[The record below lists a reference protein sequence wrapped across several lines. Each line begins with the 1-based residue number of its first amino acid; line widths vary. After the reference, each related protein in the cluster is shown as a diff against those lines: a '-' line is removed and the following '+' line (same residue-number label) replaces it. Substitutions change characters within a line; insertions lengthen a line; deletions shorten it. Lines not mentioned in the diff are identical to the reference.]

1 MDTRKFI
8 SCHLGQ
14 QRRQWR
20 WASSGGG
27 GEIRDLYN
35 INSKWSVVRR
45 RRPEWSFG
53 ETCNRLNQQSE
64 WIGEGAR
71 ALFCQTESRMR
82 TNNNIWKEKKF
93 HLFDVRLCMFIIRFH
108 SIFHA
113 TMAQ

>member
-71 ALFCQTESRMR
+71 ALHFAKRNLACER
-82 TNNNIWKEKKF
+82 IIIFGKKRNSIYST
-93 HLFDVRLCMFIIRFH
+93 FDCVCL
-108 SIFHA
+108 
-113 TMAQ
+113 